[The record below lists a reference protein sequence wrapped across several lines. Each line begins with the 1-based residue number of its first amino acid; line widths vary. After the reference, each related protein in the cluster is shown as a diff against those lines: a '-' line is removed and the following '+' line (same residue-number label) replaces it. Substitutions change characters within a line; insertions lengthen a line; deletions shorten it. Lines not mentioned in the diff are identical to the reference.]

1 MLGCP
6 DGNPTYAATQLDSAH
21 PWRNYE
27 VDDVGSVCIPTRE
40 RGNEKI
46 LCPTYRSPVGRA

>member
-46 LCPTYRSPVGRA
+46 LCPTYRIPVGRA